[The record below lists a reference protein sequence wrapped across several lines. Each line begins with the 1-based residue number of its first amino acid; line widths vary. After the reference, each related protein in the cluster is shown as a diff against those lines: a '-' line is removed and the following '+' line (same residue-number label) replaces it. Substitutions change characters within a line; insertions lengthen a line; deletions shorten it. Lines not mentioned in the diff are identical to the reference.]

1 MDLLLVTVFTASLLG
16 SAHCAG
22 MCGPLLPFYAA
33 GAPVEKRWLG
43 HLTYSIGRLV
53 SYGALG
59 AIAGFAGSAVN
70 LAGEAAGVIRI
81 SAIAAG
87 VLMILWGLGVLFA
100 RFGLRFLP
108 RNPLGGSTA
117 AVFRRI
123 FGKLQDKPPLWRAAM
138 LGLFSTLLPCGWLY
152 AFVITAAGT
161 GSPWQ
166 GGLVM
171 LLFWTGTL
179 PVMVSLGVGIQVLS
193 GRFRRHLP
201 VVGAVAI
208 VVMGLISV
216 IHRAGITAERFEGI
230 KAPVVMQD
238 GTPAVDKTPAK
249 HPCCEKN

>member
-1 MDLLLVTVFTASLLG
+1 MNLLALTVFTASLLG

-33 GAPVEKRWLG
+33 GTPVEKRWLG
-43 HLTYSIGRLV
+43 HLTYSLGRLV
-53 SYGALG
+53 SYGILG
-59 AIAGFAGSAVN
+59 VAAGAAGHAIN
-70 LAGEAAGVIRI
+70 LAGEAAGVIRV

-100 RFGLRFLP
+100 RFGMRFLP
-108 RNPLGGSTA
+108 RNPLGSSTA
-117 AVFRRI
+117 AAFRRL

-152 AFVITAAGT
+152 AFAITAAGT
-161 GSPWQ
+161 GSPLQ

-179 PVMVSLGVGIQVLS
+179 PVMVSLGVGIQMLS

-201 VVGAVAI
+201 VIGALAV
-208 VVMGLISV
+208 VVMGLVSV
-216 IHRAGITAERFEGI
+216 VFNEL
-230 KAPVVMQD
+230 
-238 GTPAVDKTPAK
+238 
-249 HPCCEKN
+249 